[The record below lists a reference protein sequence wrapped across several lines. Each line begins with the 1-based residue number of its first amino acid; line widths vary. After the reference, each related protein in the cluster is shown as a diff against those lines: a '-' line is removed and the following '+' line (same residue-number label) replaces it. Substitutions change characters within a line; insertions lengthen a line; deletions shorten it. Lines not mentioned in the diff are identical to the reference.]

1 MIMHERDQVV
11 LVLLCQMIKRRGK
24 ENEGAS
30 SFEVIINE
38 DIDKPDK
45 SILHHDECKEKK
57 EYLHST
63 QYFFLG
69 SF

>member
-24 ENEGAS
+24 ENESAS

-38 DIDKPDK
+38 DIDKPDE
-45 SILHHDECKEKK
+45 SILQDDEWKE
-57 EYLHST
+57 
-63 QYFFLG
+63 
-69 SF
+69 